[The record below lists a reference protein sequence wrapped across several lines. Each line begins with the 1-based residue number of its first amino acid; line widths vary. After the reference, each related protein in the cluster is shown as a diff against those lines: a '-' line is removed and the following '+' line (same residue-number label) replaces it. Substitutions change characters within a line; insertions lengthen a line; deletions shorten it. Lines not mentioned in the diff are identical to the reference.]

1 VTCSLILYGQSVTI
15 DPKLLVEKTEREALC
30 DLLLELGPDAPTLCT
45 GWNTSDIAV
54 HLIVC
59 EARPQAWLAIPIAD
73 KIRPTNRYF
82 EHLVA
87 KERGR
92 GWEGLIDRVRTG
104 AAFGPTKYQAV
115 RGRMMAREFVIHH
128 EDVRRANGLG
138 PRPDIPEV
146 QALAWDKLPSFAK
159 RMLVVRDQYGFEL
172 VHPDGRHRTMKPGAP
187 VVQLTGEPLEQLL
200 YAFGRTAAARVKI
213 VGDAD
218 ALEVR
223 DTSTLAALPRV
234 RTA

>member
-1 VTCSLILYGQSVTI
+1 
-15 DPKLLVEKTEREALC
+15 
-30 DLLLELGPDAPTLCT
+30 
-45 GWNTSDIAV
+45 
-54 HLIVC
+54 
-59 EARPQAWLAIPIAD
+59 
-73 KIRPTNRYF
+73 
-82 EHLVA
+82 
-87 KERGR
+87 
-92 GWEGLIDRVRTG
+92 
-104 AAFGPTKYQAV
+104 
-115 RGRMMAREFVIHH
+115 MMAREFVIHH